1 MSGILFFIFAS
12 CHPLTLG
19 QISKSTLFSQL
30 EHRDGIDVEYDQLL
44 SADVIVKKQIPLTKQ
59 QKSPYFKQPKP
70 QPPKSRPHHGPH
82 HPKSPR
88 PKPPHLPKP
97 SPLDGSGDEG
107 SGSVSDDNISN
118 DFVESILKLEAP
130 EISDVFTPEIISYA
144 HQIIEE
150 GTEGPEKGIT
160 LPKDDTNSQ
169 ISRSSAD
176 HRPVP
181 SPSSDANSLVESE
194 QDVTPIILENI
205 KDTLQTFAE
214 NSSNSPDDAYALER
228 KNEATH
234 LKPHPLSTEGFEVD
248 EVDQNK
254 QLSGKLKMTKNR
266 IQLMVDLTELLE
278 IMIKEAD

>member
-1 MSGILFFIFAS
+1 MAKK
-12 CHPLTLG
+12 HV
-19 QISKSTLFSQL
+19 
-30 EHRDGIDVEYDQLL
+30 EHRDGTDAENDQLL
-44 SADVIVKKQIPLTKQ
+44 SVNVEVKKQIPLTEQ

-82 HPKSPR
+82 HPKSLQ

-97 SPLDGSGDEG
+97 PPLDGSGDEG

-130 EISDVFTPEIISYA
+130 EIRDVFTPEIIISYA

-181 SPSSDANSLVESE
+181 SPSSE
-194 QDVTPIILENI
+194 QEVTPIILENI

-214 NSSNSPDDAYALER
+214 NSNNGPDDAYALER

-266 IQLMVDLTELLE
+266 IQLVVDLTELLE